1 MSQKDD
7 GGPAFP
13 TWIEWGTE
21 GGVGFL
27 GEPCGEPGTKTFY
40 SGMPLRAYF
49 AVHAPVQRTDFT
61 DYGAA
66 AIVGRE
72 MPDYPGDEASEQ
84 ARADYQ
90 IATAQFRID
99 LDVALRLRWAD
110 AMLKARES

>member
-1 MSQKDD
+1 MKIGN

-13 TWIEWGTE
+13 VRRE
-21 GGVGFL
+21 GPNQTSWQEEGL
-27 GEPCGEPGTKTFY
+27 T
-40 SGMPLRAYF
+40 LRDYF
-49 AVHAPVQRTDFT
+49 AVHAPPQRTDFT

-66 AIVGRE
+66 ALVGRE
-72 MPDYPGDEASEQ
+72 MPDYPGDDASEQ